1 MKYKYEN
8 TLVNSE
14 LERVDVLLRKGKYED
29 AYNALTWIKKN
40 YGPSGIVCTK
50 KGIYY
55 TCLFKFDVAKNEY
68 RKANISYIVNIGH
81 GEDPFCTYHISKINK
96 ITSKKLTEKEF
107 VEYINDLLGSENY
120 SIPKDIEYTYSP
132 ENKTKLTF
140 KEILSCIGFLLVIIY
155 LVAAFLFL

>member
-1 MKYKYEN
+1 M
-8 TLVNSE
+8 
-14 LERVDVLLRKGKYED
+14 D
-29 AYNALTWIKKN
+29 WKN
-40 YGPSGIVCTK
+40 YGPSGIVCIK

-55 TCLFKFDVAKNEY
+55 TCLLKFHDAKNEY

-107 VEYINDLLGSENY
+107 VEYINSLLGSENY
-120 SIPKDIEYTYSP
+120 TIPKGIEYTYSP
-132 ENKTKLTF
+132 EIKRNSLLKRFFFALA
-140 KEILSCIGFLLVIIY
+140 FLLVIIY